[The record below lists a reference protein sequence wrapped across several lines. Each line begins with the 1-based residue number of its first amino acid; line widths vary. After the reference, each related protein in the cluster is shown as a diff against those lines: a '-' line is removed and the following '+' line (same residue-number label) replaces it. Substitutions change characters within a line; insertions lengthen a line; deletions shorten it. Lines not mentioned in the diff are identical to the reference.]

1 MRKIAVYLMLTLLVA
16 SSLPLN
22 ASADETQ
29 DIPANA
35 AATGI
40 HDSLVA
46 ALIHADLVATLQGTG
61 PFTVFAPTDQA
72 FADAGIDLAAL
83 NTEEGKETLT
93 DILLFHVYSGTL
105 ASTDITEGMKLRML
119 NGDDAMLSPTQGI
132 EGANITSIDV
142 QTSNGIIH
150 IVDKVLM
157 PPVDSETDGDSTAA
171 GTSDEDGNLL
181 LIVGIVLIVAIIGG
195 LLVVRFARR
204 GHDGLEAIQAIGK
217 TDVGLPQTTPAV
229 QSSAT
234 TYASEAA
241 NTAYQQQTYQQ
252 QAYEQQSYQQQAY
265 QPVAQQATV
274 QTVDDSAL
282 SAFIESEV
290 GELLDASEPVQVATP
305 VAVEPVQ
312 AAAEP
317 AQAVVETPQPV
328 VQAAEPQVV
337 QQWTDE
343 KGHTWRV
350 MSDATHRW
358 WNGTDWQKV

>member
-1 MRKIAVYLMLTLLVA
+1 MLTTTSRKQRPARAFTHPWWQV
-16 SSLPLN
+16 SSYQAEL
-22 ASADETQ
+22 AE
-29 DIPANA
+29 
-35 AATGI
+35 
-40 HDSLVA
+40 
-46 ALIHADLVATLQGTG
+46 TLQGEG
-61 PFTVFAPTDQA
+61 PFRVFAPTDQA

-181 LIVGIVLIVAIIGG
+181 LIVGIVLIVAIVGG

-217 TDVGLPQTTPAV
+217 TDVGLPQTTHGCRTSHHLHFGSR
-229 QSSAT
+229 QYGLSAT
-234 TYASEAA
+234 SIPAA
-241 NTAYQQQTYQQ
+241 NLR
-252 QAYEQQSYQQQAY
+252 
-265 QPVAQQATV
+265 ATIV
-274 QTVDDSAL
+274 STTGLPARCSA
-282 SAFIESEV
+282 S
-290 GELLDASEPVQVATP
+290 
-305 VAVEPVQ
+305 
-312 AAAEP
+312 
-317 AQAVVETPQPV
+317 
-328 VQAAEPQVV
+328 
-337 QQWTDE
+337 
-343 KGHTWRV
+343 
-350 MSDATHRW
+350 HRSTR
-358 WNGTDWQKV
+358 GRQCSLRFH